1 MLGLCLTFA
10 PLTHQSPEISMVVVV
25 VQFYSEVVIKVIIV
39 KRPII
44 VFQDFSNIYRLLFG
58 VKSPPPPAI
67 QHPSNSDLLSI
78 ISPLFLGANQ

>member
-10 PLTHQSPEISMVVVV
+10 PLTHQSPKISMVVVV